1 VAEFKRDLRC
11 ASCGR
16 EYLLTG
22 ASPVTASETETL
34 AQLRC
39 TCGEWM
45 GAFVPGGAN
54 VERLIVAIKG
64 ANRPAL
70 DQPLKVE
77 LKLGGRK
84 GRKGKKSSAA

>member
-1 VAEFKRDLRC
+1 VTAFKRDLRC
-11 ASCGR
+11 AGCGR

-39 TCGEWM
+39 SCGEWM
-45 GAFVPGGAN
+45 GAFVPGSAD
-54 VERLIVAIKG
+54 VERLIVALKG
-64 ANRPAL
+64 ANRPAVGK
-70 DQPLKVE
+70 PLAIE